1 MGRQDNRRHPRF
13 EVQDVRG
20 TFLCDL
26 EVRLLNLSLA
36 GMAVA
41 TSTALTVGKRY
52 SFNLTKGERV
62 IRVTGTVAWCVLR
75 TTRPRPGE
83 DVVPVYHAGV
93 HFEDVLTERAQALR
107 DLIDDSG
114 VFEVST
120 RVFGRFRLDTG
131 CQVTIDSQVQFRVR
145 KISLGGML
153 VETAL
158 AAELNSVFP
167 LELALPT
174 GSLVA
179 DGRVAFVEFGT
190 SGARNAP
197 NLLGIEFRD
206 TSAED
211 LTPLR
216 SFLST
221 LSGELLGES
230 PEPESAD
237 R

>member
-1 MGRQDNRRHPRF
+1 M
-13 EVQDVRG
+13 RG

-52 SFNLTKGERV
+52 SFNLTKGEKV

-83 DVVPVYHAGV
+83 DVVPVYHAGI

-107 DLIDDSG
+107 QLIDDSG
-114 VFEVST
+114 VFEVTT
-120 RVFGRFRLDTG
+120 RVFGRFRIDAG

-145 KISLGGML
+145 KISLSGML
-153 VETAL
+153 VESAL
-158 AAELNSVFP
+158 AAEMDSVFP
-167 LELALPT
+167 LEIALPSGPLT
-174 GSLVA
+174 A
-179 DGRVAFVEFGT
+179 DGRVAYIDPGG

-197 NLLGIEFRD
+197 NLLGIEFHGASSD
-206 TSAED
+206 D
-211 LTPLR
+211 LAPLKL
-216 SFLST
+216 FLST
-221 LSGELLGES
+221 LSGGATEETPELES
-230 PEPESAD
+230 
-237 R
+237 